1 MTRTISLRDHLDRLL
16 PPSDALIGSAARAR
30 LAAVS
35 EHMPPLPRIAVEC
48 QLAKDDGQVDLHQC
62 FFRDD
67 YPMLAAHF
75 NEGSVRTFGLGNFF
89 DMLTREGSE
98 LNRGI
103 DEIFLEYDLPVLG
116 NLPQAPSVFMGFAE
130 GSTQHDVALMA
141 LASLGVKLWSAVGAC
156 FSACAARAHVS
167 HIGAMLGRRDGL
179 VRVNVKGLRTRELG
193 PYLRAC
199 GWNGDIAGAE
209 MLFDWA
215 LERADRV
222 TIALDAGER
231 MLDRIG
237 FECFIDEQPAREAA
251 WEHIGR
257 ELCGEGLCCPEKA
270 SALLQIPADVTP
282 LDGERAWPAEFIA
295 ASLLREPR
303 DLSMYVRRLAHF
315 KLTLL
320 PDGSREAKAYFAALH
335 TWNVAGA
342 GHGHKAWRPTLSR
355 ALQPRSVNAGL
366 DTETTRRAGALAH
379 GIDFLLNN
387 QLQSGLWKDFVFA
400 GEISDEWVT
409 AFIGCQL
416 AATRVPRAC
425 AAAREAFERL
435 TMRQRP
441 NGGWG
446 YNRVIAPDADSTAW
460 VLRLARELNSVGE
473 VITRGQRFLK
483 LHQVDGGVATY
494 LDEALDFTPRSAGAG
509 WFQPH
514 GCVTAAAL
522 PFVPSAATWLQSR
535 QDATGAWSG
544 YWWSHEAYPTALAA
558 EALREQ
564 GDTCQIALAAAGST
578 ARAWFRQSEDA
589 REVTAFDLAWCVR
602 LLAILDDP
610 DYAPAL
616 DRLLEFQNIDGSWGP
631 AARLRKPAGACIDP
645 AGIECPMSRDQQA
658 NFTTA
663 AVIGAL
669 NAVAP

>member
-1 MTRTISLRDHLDRLL
+1 
-16 PPSDALIGSAARAR
+16 
-30 LAAVS
+30 
-35 EHMPPLPRIAVEC
+35 
-48 QLAKDDGQVDLHQC
+48 
-62 FFRDD
+62 
-67 YPMLAAHF
+67 
-75 NEGSVRTFGLGNFF
+75 
-89 DMLTREGSE
+89 
-98 LNRGI
+98 
-103 DEIFLEYDLPVLG
+103 
-116 NLPQAPSVFMGFAE
+116 
-130 GSTQHDVALMA
+130 
-141 LASLGVKLWSAVGAC
+141 
-156 FSACAARAHVS
+156 
-167 HIGAMLGRRDGL
+167 
-179 VRVNVKGLRTRELG
+179 
-193 PYLRAC
+193 
-199 GWNGDIAGAE
+199 
-209 MLFDWA
+209 
-215 LERADRV
+215 
-222 TIALDAGER
+222 
-231 MLDRIG
+231 
-237 FECFIDEQPAREAA
+237 
-251 WEHIGR
+251 
-257 ELCGEGLCCPEKA
+257 
-270 SALLQIPADVTP
+270 
-282 LDGERAWPAEFIA
+282 
-295 ASLLREPR
+295 
-303 DLSMYVRRLAHF
+303 
-315 KLTLL
+315 
-320 PDGSREAKAYFAALH
+320 
-335 TWNVAGA
+335 
-342 GHGHKAWRPTLSR
+342 
-355 ALQPRSVNAGL
+355 
-366 DTETTRRAGALAH
+366 
-379 GIDFLLNN
+379 
-387 QLQSGLWKDFVFA
+387 
-400 GEISDEWVT
+400 
-409 AFIGCQL
+409 
-416 AATRVPRAC
+416 
-425 AAAREAFERL
+425 
-435 TMRQRP
+435 MRQRP

-522 PFVPSAATWLQSR
+522 PFVPSAAAWLQSR

-631 AARLRKPAGACIDP
+631 AARLRKPAGTCIDP